1 MITQLALVLA
11 ATCLATGA
19 WCVLVERRERRRE
32 GRDARLSEPRHV
44 HVVRVPYD
52 WEERT

>member
-19 WCVLVERRERRRE
+19 WCVIVEYRERRRE
-32 GRDARLSEPRHV
+32 NRETHLSEHSHV

-52 WEERT
+52 WEEMT